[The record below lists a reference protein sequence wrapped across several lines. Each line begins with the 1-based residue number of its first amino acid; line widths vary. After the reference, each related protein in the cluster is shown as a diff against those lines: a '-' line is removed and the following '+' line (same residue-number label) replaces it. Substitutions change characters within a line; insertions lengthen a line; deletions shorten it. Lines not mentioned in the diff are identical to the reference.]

1 MGTVAWLI
9 RSRLRTRWAA
19 LAVIGLVAALG
30 ATGTL
35 VSLDAGDRT
44 ANAYSRYRERANVG
58 DVTINP
64 SLISRDIDHAVRT
77 LPGVESVTS
86 AALFAAADTGARPPT
101 DPEAAAQ
108 EESVQVLGSADGRY
122 TEMDR
127 PALVEG
133 RLPTGRNEA
142 LLNVEFA
149 AAKDLHVGDAFS
161 LGFLSRR
168 DQLTNQGTALPKPFA
183 VERLT
188 VVGIA
193 TLSDEV
199 LPDGVYFRY
208 RIIVSRDIADRYD
221 CLPEAAGP
229 HATFEEAL
237 ARFAPAN
244 CATSYILYSL
254 TIRGG
259 DRGVRIALDAF
270 AKRSAA
276 LSLRLPKSLQSRGFV
291 YSLVGKT
298 TARDERARVERSIA
312 PITAA
317 LFVLAA
323 AAVAITV
330 ATLGLV
336 LAREASRARNDQLA
350 WWRLGLT
357 TRQRA
362 GVIIVPLLLAVGSG
376 LALAVPAAWLLSPI
390 APLGTV
396 RSVDPSP
403 AREISR
409 SAWLGALGMGA
420 AFGVLIALVAFRSSR
435 RVGARRARNPTSS
448 VRRLVRLSKR
458 PEVDEGIRAAY
469 STNRGAGLVVSLAGS
484 AVAVFLAALVFGTS
498 LSALTSTPVSYGWPW
513 DLAAVG
519 NFGYGGLDIHKVA
532 ASLDHRRD
540 VRSWNTLGFSNSIIL
555 DHDAVPAL
563 IGFDKGSALDV
574 TTIRGRLP
582 AAADEVALG
591 ARTANQHHL
600 GLGDKVTL
608 SGNEVASRRA
618 TVTAIVVLPSLGP
631 FQADRTAP
639 GRGILIPDAMLKKS
653 VVPRAVTFVGIDLV
667 PGVDRSAAL
676 ADLRDEI
683 GSWDPTGYP
692 VLRYAKPIRPPEIIN
707 ARSVRVAPLLV
718 GGLLVL
724 AATIG
729 LAVAI
734 VISVRARRREM
745 AVLRTLGFTGR
756 QLRVSVRVQA
766 LAMMFGGFVVGA
778 PLGIAIGRVSWRAFA
793 SGLGVVTDPSTPI
806 AWVAATGMGA
816 AVVAVLAALGPAR
829 IAARTRPAVTLRS
842 E

>member
-1 MGTVAWLI
+1 MGAVGWLI
-9 RSRLRTRWAA
+9 RSRLRARWAA

-35 VSLDAGDRT
+35 VAVGAADRT

-64 SLISRDIDHAVRT
+64 SLISRDIDHAIRT

-86 AALFAAADTGARPPT
+86 AALFAAGDPKERPAT
-101 DPEAAAQ
+101 DPESAAEQ
-108 EESVQVLGSADGRY
+108 ESVQVLGSTDGRY
-122 TEMDR
+122 TDMDR
-127 PALVEG
+127 PAIVDG
-133 RLPTGRNEA
+133 RFPTGRNQA
-142 LLNVEFA
+142 LVNVEFA
-149 AAKDLHVGDAFS
+149 RAKHLHVGDVFP
-161 LGFLSRR
+161 LGFVSRH
-168 DQLTNQGTALPKPFA
+168 DQLTNQGITLPKPFA

-188 VVGIA
+188 VVGIG

-208 RIIVSRDIADRYD
+208 RVIVSRDIADRYD
-221 CLPEAAGP
+221 CLPDAPGP
-229 HATFEEAL
+229 NATFEEAL
-237 ARFAPAN
+237 ARFGPAN
-244 CATSYILYSL
+244 CATSYIFYSL
-254 TIRGG
+254 SFRGG
-259 DRGVRIALDAF
+259 DRGVSAALDAF

-276 LSLRLPKSLQSRGFV
+276 LSAKLPKALQRQGFE

-298 TARDERARVERSIA
+298 TARDERDRVERSIA
-312 PITAA
+312 PIPAA

-323 AAVAITV
+323 AAAAITV

-336 LAREASRARNDQLA
+336 LARESSRARNDQLA

-362 GVIIVPLLLAVGSG
+362 GVIAVPLLVAVGSG
-376 LALAVPAAWLLSPI
+376 LALAVLGAWLLSPI

-403 AREISR
+403 ALEVAR
-409 SAWLGALGMGA
+409 SAWLGALVLSL
-420 AFGVLIALVAFRSSR
+420 AFGVLIALVAMRSSR
-435 RVGARRARNPTSS
+435 HVGARRARTPTSS
-448 VRRLVRLSKR
+448 VRRLVRVSKR
-458 PEVDEGIRAAY
+458 PEVDEGVRAAY
-469 STNRGAGLVVSLAGS
+469 STNRGAGLVVTLAGS

-532 ASLDHRRD
+532 ATLDHRD
-540 VRSWNTLGFSNSIIL
+540 GVRSWTALGFSSSILL
-555 DHDAVPAL
+555 DHEAVPAL
-563 IGFDKGSALDV
+563 IGFDKVSAVDV
-574 TTIRGRLP
+574 TIVRGTLP

-591 ARTANQHHL
+591 ARTAAERNL
-600 GLGDKVTL
+600 ELGDKVTVA
-608 SGNEVASRRA
+608 GYEVATRRA

-631 FQADRTAP
+631 FQADRAAP
-639 GRGILIPDAMLKKS
+639 GRGIFIPEAMLRKS
-653 VVPRAVTFVGIDLV
+653 VVSRAVTFVGIDLG

-676 ADLRDEI
+676 AHLRDQI
-683 GSWDPTGYP
+683 GPWDPTGYP
-692 VLRYAKPIRPPEIIN
+692 VLRYSKPIRPPEIIN

-718 GGLLVL
+718 GGLLAL

-745 AVLRTLGFTGR
+745 AVLRTLGFTSR

-766 LAMMFGGFVVGA
+766 LAMMLGGFVVGA
-778 PLGIAIGRVSWRAFA
+778 PIGVAVGRVSWRAFA
-793 SGLGVVTDPSTPI
+793 SGLGVLTVPSTPV
-806 AWVAATGMGA
+806 AWIVATGVGA
-816 AVVAVLAALGPAR
+816 AVVAALAAAGPAR
-829 IAARTRPAVTLRS
+829 VAAHTKPAVSLRA